1 MIENKTQ
8 VLTNL
13 RARIGLMLSLLS
25 SIFVCCNQQ
34 EGNAKQFLPID
45 TIVSGFI
52 LDDYVNFNK
61 RIQDATIKTNSLAKY
76 GECIIFCN
84 SDSSEYFIL
93 CDNYGGFAGQYDKF
107 AVMKSSDMPQVDYVY
122 KLEIEHF
129 VSGIGAQINNNDD
142 FLKPNNKQFKKIQN
156 GDTLVYTIKN
166 EYYPYHCEYKFIKGR
181 LKYYEFDYRDP

>member
-1 MIENKTQ
+1 MVMK
-8 VLTNL
+8 V
-13 RARIGLMLSLLS
+13 GLMLSLLS

-61 RIQDATIKTNSLAKY
+61 RIQNATIKMNSLAKY

-93 CDNYGGFAGQYDKF
+93 CANYGGFAGQYDKF
-107 AVMKSSDMPQVDYVY
+107 VVIATDGFWKYVLNDEVIEIVSYYYNLNDCDSAVV
-122 KLEIEHF
+122 KLYEIAYNRWMH
-129 VSGIGAQINNNDD
+129 
-142 FLKPNNKQFKKIQN
+142 KHR
-156 GDTLVYTIKN
+156 YIKDISIIVV
-166 EYYPYHCEYKFIKGR
+166 FI
-181 LKYYEFDYRDP
+181 E